1 MKATRKTFVIISV
14 VLLALGLVI
23 FVFDAY
29 TSWRYGFHMN
39 EVAGITDEGDPIDWP
54 TGERPA
60 FTLVLPFGHSLGFWL
75 AGAGAYALR
84 FGVGRGYHG
93 RICRGTE

>member
-1 MKATRKTFVIISV
+1 MKK
-14 VLLALGLVI
+14 LLAIICLAFLAFGLAV
-23 FVFDAY
+23 FAFDAY

-39 EVAGITDEGDPIDWP
+39 EVAGVTDDGDPIDWP

-60 FTLVLPFGHSLGFWL
+60 FTLIPLFVYGLGFWL
-75 AGAGAYALR
+75 AGAGVYSIR
-84 FGVGRGYHG
+84 SCVGRGYRG